1 MTGFPREAGTSR
13 SGRYMRSF
21 RVLPQ
26 VGGILFG
33 GSGGRFRFA
42 GHAGSVLHA
51 DGGFTA

>member
-1 MTGFPREAGTSR
+1 MTGFPRDADTSR
-13 SGRYMRSF
+13 SGRHMRSF
-21 RVLPQ
+21 RLLPQ

-33 GSGGRFRFA
+33 GPGGTFRFA